1 YDDFFVVDMLSR
13 NHVRRHVQQGDL
25 TPEVLRIGAIEDR
38 PQYSHNTLFLSRG
51 DGTYAEIAQYSG
63 VDASEWSWTPVFLDV
78 DLDGHE
84 DLLITTGL
92 ERDAMNGDVIDLGE
106 KKKNERALSSAEK
119 LNLNKLFPRLAIP
132 KVAFRNRGDLTF
144 EEVGAKWGFATPGVS
159 QGMAL
164 ADLDNDGDV
173 DVVINNLNSA
183 AGIYRNET
191 SAPRV
196 GVRLKG
202 LAPNTRGIG
211 ARIELL

>member
-1 YDDFFVVDMLSR
+1 
-13 NHVRRHVQQGDL
+13 
-25 TPEVLRIGAIEDR
+25 
-38 PQYSHNTLFLSRG
+38 
-51 DGTYAEIAQYSG
+51 
-63 VDASEWSWTPVFLDV
+63 FLDV

-119 LNLNKLFPRLAIP
+119 LNLNKLFPRLASP

-211 ARIELL
+211 ARIALLGGPVPAQRQEIVCGGRYLSSDDPMRTFAAGNSTDGLTLEVKWRSGRKSTVPNVRPNRIYEIDEARAVE

>member
-1 YDDFFVVDMLSR
+1 MRGIGLACLLLVCGAGPASADALADCNQGR
-13 NHVRRHVQQGDL
+13 NAELRLRACSQIIAGADYS
-25 TPEVLRIGAIEDR
+25 PEQKA
-38 PQYSHNTLFLSRG
+38 
-51 DGTYAEIAQYSG
+51 
-63 VDASEWSWTPVFLDV
+63 
-78 DLDGHE
+78 
-84 DLLITTGL
+84 
-92 ERDAMNGDVIDLGE
+92 
-106 KKKNERALSSAEK
+106 
-119 LNLNKLFPRLAIP
+119 
-132 KVAFRNRGDLTF
+132 VAYRNRGNLTF

-211 ARIELL
+211 ARIALRGGPVSAQRQEMVCGGRYLSSDDPMRTFAAGNSTNGLTLEVSWRSGRKSFPMDFT